1 MGLKVGLTGATG
13 FAGPFVLA
21 ELLAAGHRV
30 NALVRRPREFEGAV
44 TGIQG
49 SLDEPHSLAKLVEGM
64 DVVVHVAGAISSI
77 NENNYFRINFAGTKA
92 LYEAALAA
100 GVKRFVFVS
109 TLAARSPEVSAYAA
123 SKRAAEDYLQSRND
137 GIEIAIL
144 RPCAVYGPG
153 DKATLPL
160 IKALQSRVAILPGRS
175 NSRFSLVHA
184 ADLGKVIAAAA
195 LGPTT
200 GLFEIDDG
208 AGGYDWA
215 ALSAAN
221 ARFTG
226 KPSKLVFVPKSI
238 ALGGAFAIECFAALN
253 GGAAMAN
260 RGKVHE
266 LYQPDWVVRGA
277 AWPGQKF
284 RSLDQ
289 GLDETLKWYW
299 QAGWLKPPGIRT
311 RSAA

>member
-21 ELLAAGHRV
+21 ELLAAGHQV
-30 NALVRRPREFEGAV
+30 NALVRRPREFSGVVAS
-44 TGIQG
+44 IQG
-49 SLDEPHSLAKLVEGM
+49 SLDEPSSLAPLVAGT

-77 NENNYFRINFAGTKA
+77 NENNYFRINFAGTKS

-100 GVKRFVFVS
+100 GVKRFVFIS
-109 TLAARSPEVSAYAA
+109 TLAARLPEISAYAG
-123 SKRAAEDYLQSRND
+123 SKRAAEDYLLSRND
-137 GIEIAIL
+137 AIEIVIL

-160 IKALQSRVAILPGRS
+160 IKALQSWVAILPGRS
-175 NSRFSLVHA
+175 KARFSLVHA
-184 ADLGKVIAAAA
+184 ADLGKVIAAATDA
-195 LGPTT
+195 DDT
-200 GLFEIDDG
+200 GLYEIDDG

-215 ALSAAN
+215 ALAATN
-221 ARFTG
+221 ARLTG
-226 KPSKLVFVPKSI
+226 KPSKLVFVPKSL
-238 ALGGAFAIECFAALN
+238 ALGGAFAIECVAALN

-266 LYQPDWVVRGA
+266 LYQPDWVVKGK

-284 RSLDQ
+284 RSLEQ
-289 GLDETLKWYW
+289 GLAETLEWYW
-299 QAGWLKPPGIRT
+299 EAGWLKAPAQKVKR
-311 RSAA
+311 AA

>member
-1 MGLKVGLTGATG
+1 MGLKIGLTGATG

-21 ELLAAGHRV
+21 ELLAAGHKV

-44 TGIQG
+44 TSIRG
-49 SLDEPHSLAKLVEGM
+49 SLDEASSLAPLVAGS

-77 NENNYFRINFAGTKA
+77 NENNYFRINYAGTKA

-100 GVKRFVFVS
+100 GTRRFVFVS
-109 TLAARSPEVSAYAA
+109 TLAARVPEVSAYAA
-123 SKRAAEDYLQSRND
+123 SKRAAEDFLQSRND
-137 GIEIAIL
+137 GMEIVIL
-144 RPCAVYGPG
+144 RPSAVYGPG

-160 IKALQSRVAILPGRS
+160 IRALQSRVAILPGRAGG
-175 NSRFSLVHA
+175 RFSLVHA
-184 ADLGKVIAAAA
+184 GDLGKVIAAAA
-195 LGPTT
+195 ADKST
-200 GLFEIDDG
+200 GLFEVDDG

-221 ARFTG
+221 TAITG
-226 KPSKLVFVPKSI
+226 RPSRLIFMPKPV
-238 ALGGAFAIECFAALN
+238 ALGGAFAIECLAALN

-266 LYQPDWVVRGA
+266 LYQPDWVVRGRV
-277 AWPGQKF
+277 WPDQKF
-284 RSLDQ
+284 RSLEQ
-289 GLDETLKWYW
+289 GLQETLQWYW
-299 QAGWLKPPGIRT
+299 QAGWLKPPAQRV

>member
-1 MGLKVGLTGATG
+1 MSLKVGLTGATG
-13 FAGPFVLA
+13 FAGPFVLE
-21 ELLAAGHRV
+21 ELLAAGHTV
-30 NALVRRPREFEGAV
+30 NALVRRPRDFSGRV
-44 TGIQG
+44 TSVMG
-49 SLDEPHSLAKLVEGM
+49 SLDEPASLAGLVLGT

-92 LYEAALAA
+92 LYEAAVGA

-109 TLAARSPEVSAYAA
+109 TLAARLPEISAYAA
-123 SKRAAEDYLQSRND
+123 SKRAAEDFLLSRND
-137 GIEIAIL
+137 GIEIIIL
-144 RPCAVYGPG
+144 RPSAVYGPG

-175 NSRFSLVHA
+175 KARFSLVHA
-184 ADLGKVIAAAA
+184 ADLGKVIAGAATSHA
-195 LGPTT
+195 T
-200 GLFEIDDG
+200 GLFEVDDG

-215 ALSAAN
+215 ALAAAN
-221 ARFTG
+221 AAITG
-226 KPSKLVFVPKSI
+226 KPSKLVFVPKPI

-266 LYQPDWVVRGA
+266 LYQPDWVVRGQVF
-277 AWPGQKF
+277 PGQKF
-284 RSLDQ
+284 RSLEQ
-289 GLDETLKWYW
+289 GLSETLQWYW
-299 QAGWLKPPGIRT
+299 QAGWLKPPAQKV

>member
-1 MGLKVGLTGATG
+1 MGLNVGLTGATG

-21 ELLAAGHRV
+21 ELLAAGHKV
-30 NALVRRPREFEGAV
+30 KALVRRPREFSGAV
-44 TGIQG
+44 TSIQG
-49 SLDEPHSLAKLVEGM
+49 SLDEPSSLVPLVAGT

-109 TLAARSPEVSAYAA
+109 TLAARAPEVSAYAA
-123 SKRAAEDYLQSRND
+123 SKRAAEDFLLSRSD
-137 GIEIAIL
+137 GIEIVIL
-144 RPCAVYGPG
+144 RPSAVYGSG

-175 NSRFSLVHA
+175 QSRFSLVHA
-184 ADLGKVIAAAA
+184 SDLGKVIASATAAHD
-195 LGPTT
+195 T

-215 ALSAAN
+215 GLAATN
-221 ARFTG
+221 ARLTG
-226 KPSKLVFVPKSI
+226 KPSKLMFVPKPL
-238 ALGGAFAIECFAALN
+238 ALGGAFAIECWAALN

-266 LYQPDWVVRGA
+266 LYQPDWVVKGR

-284 RSLDQ
+284 RSLEQ
-289 GLDETLKWYW
+289 GLSETLQWYW
-299 QAGWLKPPGIRT
+299 QAGWLKAPT
-311 RSAA
+311 QKVRSAE

>member
-21 ELLAAGHRV
+21 ELLAAGHQV
-30 NALVRRPREFEGAV
+30 NALVRRPREFSGAV
-44 TGIQG
+44 TSIQG
-49 SLDEPHSLAKLVEGM
+49 SLDEPLSLAPLVAGA

-77 NENNYFRINFAGTKA
+77 NENNYFWINFAGTKA

-100 GVKRFVFVS
+100 SVKRFVFIS
-109 TLAARSPEVSAYAA
+109 TIVARAPEVSAYGA
-123 SKRAAEDYLQSRND
+123 SKRAAEDYLLSRND
-137 GIEIAIL
+137 GIEIVIL

-160 IKALQSRVAILPGRS
+160 IKALQSRVAILPGHS
-175 NSRFSLVHA
+175 KARFSLIHA

-195 LGPTT
+195 DAHDV
-200 GLFEIDDG
+200 GLYEVDDG
-208 AGGYDWA
+208 TGGYDWA
-215 ALSAAN
+215 GLAATN
-221 ARFTG
+221 ARLTG
-226 KPSKLVFVPKSI
+226 KPSKLVFVPKSL

-266 LYQPDWVVRGA
+266 LYQPDWVVKGR

-284 RSLDQ
+284 RSLEQ
-289 GLDETLKWYW
+289 GLAETLAWYW
-299 QAGWLKPPGIRT
+299 QAGWLKP
-311 RSAA
+311 SAQKVRRAA